1 MWVCSFLLWFKE
13 EPIC

>member
-1 MWVCSFLLWFKE
+1 MSVHSFALWFKE